1 MYRCTIDY
9 NCTYQQSLTSC
20 CLFKVHWVS
29 FICFICLPRN
39 DNVSGRIS
47 RYQKLMRAWLDK
59 GSALEQMTA
68 NMEYNASQK
77 RKPFKSIPWNSS
89 KFGGSPGCCKP
100 PLHEQAYLEIKRCI
114 IYDLWLYIIHIH
126 IYIYIYRIY
135 ICIFI
140 DFLFILIIHILDPP
154 RVDK

>member
-1 MYRCTIDY
+1 M
-9 NCTYQQSLTSC
+9 
-20 CLFKVHWVS
+20 S
-29 FICFICLPRN
+29 FICFICLPRI

-77 RKPFKSIPWNSS
+77 RKSFKSIPWNSS

-100 PLHEQAYLEIKRCI
+100 QLHEQAYLEINRCI
-114 IYDLWLYIIHIH
+114 KNWTLQWLTNGW
-126 IYIYIYRIY
+126 
-135 ICIFI
+135 
-140 DFLFILIIHILDPP
+140 
-154 RVDK
+154 